1 MVGIHLYSVEM
12 LSRGLKCFLEDWN
25 AFERVGIP
33 LYRVAML
40 STVLEYLCTG
50 LQCFLQGWHASDRVG
65 IPLYMFG
72 MLSSGTECILEVW
85 NAF

>member
-1 MVGIHLYSVEM
+1 MVGIHLYSVEI

-50 LQCFLQGWHASDRVG
+50 LQCFLQGWNAFDRVG
-65 IPLYMFG
+65 IPLHSIG
-72 MLSSGTECILEVW
+72 MLSRWLER
-85 NAF
+85 F